1 MSMRWTARFTRSNEG
16 LGNELAPMATEE
28 HTEREM
34 CHENEHILRVGAKFK
49 GTNSSVLMRFIH
61 TSQPSGRSRLDLPV
75 KTAQCTAFKAL
86 GNCSNLLLGAFV
98 ILANAQAC
106 QSLAG

>member
-1 MSMRWTARFTRSNEG
+1 
-16 LGNELAPMATEE
+16 
-28 HTEREM
+28 M

-75 KTAQCTAFKAL
+75 KTAQRTAFKAL